1 MARVNRTVSLPTMNN
16 DSLRGARLRAFIAA
30 THFPQALAMVLLMT
44 VATAVCGGAW
54 WSVVLVLLASAAGQ
68 ATVGWTNDV
77 SDAKTDRAAG
87 RTTKPTVR
95 GSLRPEQLRV
105 PILVSATLTIP
116 LSFVAAG
123 WVGGAAHILAVSSAR
138 VYNFWLSRTIWSW
151 LPYAVSFALM
161 TVFIAQAASPVLWP
175 TWPVICLSVL
185 VGVIAHLF
193 NAIPD
198 IDSDRRM
205 ALGGLAVSLGKRGS
219 IALAV
224 VLMLLAVAMLAVMI
238 LAVAML
244 GGMILGWA
252 VATPNVVVLP

>member
-1 MARVNRTVSLPTMNN
+1 M
-16 DSLRGARLRAFIAA
+16 AA

-44 VATAVCGGAW
+44 IATAVCGGAW
-54 WSVVLVLLASAAGQ
+54 WSVCLVFLASAAGQ

-77 SDAKTDRAAG
+77 FDAQADREAG

-116 LSFVAAG
+116 LSLLAAG
-123 WVGGAAHILAVSSAR
+123 WVGGAAHIVAVSSALA
-138 VYNFWLSRTIWSW
+138 YNFWLSRTVWSW

-161 TVFIAQAASPVLWP
+161 TIFVAQAASPVLWP

-185 VGVIAHLF
+185 VGVIAHIF
-193 NAIPD
+193 NAMPD

-205 ALGGLAVSLGKRGS
+205 GLGGLTVSLGKQRS

-224 VLMLLAVAMLAVMI
+224 VLMALTAASLAWVVADVIASI
-238 LAVAML
+238 
-244 GGMILGWA
+244 
-252 VATPNVVVLP
+252 

>member
-1 MARVNRTVSLPTMNN
+1 MNN
-16 DSLRGARLRAFIAA
+16 NSPRGVRLRALIAA
-30 THFPQALAMVLLMT
+30 THFPQALTMVLLMT

-54 WSVVLVLLASAAGQ
+54 WSVVLVFLASAAGQ

-77 SDAKTDRAAG
+77 HDAEADRVAG
-87 RTTKPTVR
+87 RATKPTVR
-95 GSLRPEQLRV
+95 GILRPEQLRV
-105 PILVSATLTIP
+105 PILMSATLTIP
-116 LSFVAAG
+116 LSFFAAG
-123 WVGGAAHILAVSSAR
+123 WVGGAAHIVAVGSALT
-138 VYNFWLSRTIWSW
+138 YNFWLSRTIWSW

-205 ALGGLAVSLGKRGS
+205 GLGGLAVSLGRRRS
-219 IALAV
+219 IALTV
-224 VLMLLAVAMLAVMI
+224 VLMALIAASLAWVVADV
-238 LAVAML
+238 VASM
-244 GGMILGWA
+244 
-252 VATPNVVVLP
+252 

>member
-1 MARVNRTVSLPTMNN
+1 MNFN
-16 DSLRGARLRAFIAA
+16 SPRGVRLRAFIAA

-44 VATAVCGGAW
+44 VATAVCGGSW
-54 WSVVLVLLASAAGQ
+54 WSVALVFLASAAGQ

-77 SDAKTDRAAG
+77 HDAEVDRVAG
-87 RTTKPTVR
+87 RATKPTVR
-95 GSLRPEQLRV
+95 GILRAEQLRV

-116 LSFVAAG
+116 LSCAAAG
-123 WVGGAAHILAVSSAR
+123 WVGGAAHIGAVASALA
-138 VYNFWLSRTIWSW
+138 YNFWLSRTVWSW

-161 TVFIAQAASPVLWP
+161 TVFVGQAASPLLWP
-175 TWPVICLSVL
+175 TWPVICLSFL

-198 IDSDRRM
+198 IDSDRQM

-224 VLMLLAVAMLAVMI
+224 VLMALAVASLA
-238 LAVAML
+238 
-244 GGMILGWA
+244 W
-252 VATPNVVVLP
+252 VVTDAL